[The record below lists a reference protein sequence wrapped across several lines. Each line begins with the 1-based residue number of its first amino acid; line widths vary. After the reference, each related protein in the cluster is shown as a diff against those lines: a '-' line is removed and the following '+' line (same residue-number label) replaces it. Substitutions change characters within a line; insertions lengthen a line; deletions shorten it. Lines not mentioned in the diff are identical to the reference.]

1 MGHQSLFAA
10 LGLSLGLSACAQSYS
25 HTNLK
30 SLDDTKV
37 STESSKDPLVTT
49 KATFNVSPARGDP
62 DTLMI
67 LAFSGGGSRAAYWSA
82 SVMFELEKVFA
93 PEVNLLAEVDAISSV
108 SGGSLPAAYYGITR
122 DKGDQ
127 ELPNY
132 GRIWTEKDVKRL
144 MSTDF
149 MSKWIANWFWP
160 DNIAKFWLT
169 AFDRTDI
176 MAETFANILYDKTR
190 DGGEDL
196 LMGDL
201 LPGRPYL
208 ILNATDGTTD
218 YFGSPFTF
226 TEEHFSSIDSE
237 IDSYSLARAV
247 MATATFPGLFNYMT
261 LRDYSNDS
269 DDPSDLQFRHV
280 FDGGPY
286 DNLGLMSVI
295 GILKRMETEDTQFER
310 LVVILVDAYAKNVS
324 IDAGEADPREVSDYF
339 IDSNAI
345 GATDSLLST
354 NREHTLN
361 VFKSEFQRQGKEGK
375 SIFYHVTFDSLPNR
389 ATRKAAQRIPTNFK
403 LELPEDAETLDAAA
417 AQLLNSD
424 NPCLQAI
431 RTLVAGNEIPT
442 SQQICEWP
450 KAVADEAPRTALTE

>member
-1 MGHQSLFAA
+1 MGHQSLLAA
-10 LGLSLGLSACAQSYS
+10 LGLSLGLSACAQLYS
-25 HTNLK
+25 HTNL
-30 SLDDTKV
+30 
-37 STESSKDPLVTT
+37 ESWKDPAVTT

-82 SVMFELEKVFA
+82 SVMFELEKVFS

-122 DKGDQ
+122 DKGDKD
-127 ELPNY
+127 LPHY
-132 GRIWTEKDVKRL
+132 GRVWKEKDVKRL

-149 MSKWIANWFWP
+149 VSKWIGNWFWP

-169 AFDRTDI
+169 SFDRTDI
-176 MAETFANILYDKTR
+176 MAETFANILYDNTL

-208 ILNATDGTTD
+208 ILNATDGTTGH
-218 YFGSPFTF
+218 FGSPFTF
-226 TEEHFSSIDSE
+226 TEEDFSSIRSE
-237 IDSYSLARAV
+237 IGSYSLARAV
-247 MATATFPGLFNYMT
+247 MATATFPALFNYMT
-261 LRDYSNDS
+261 LRDFTHDS
-269 DDPSDLQFRHV
+269 EDPSDLRFRHV

-295 GILKRMETEDTQFER
+295 AILERMKAENTQYDR
-310 LVVILVDAYAKNVS
+310 LAVILVDAYAKNISV
-324 IDAGEADPREVSDYF
+324 DADEADPRDVIDYF
-339 IDSNAI
+339 VDSNAI

-361 VFKSEFQRQGKEGK
+361 VFKSEFLKYGKEK
-375 SIFYHVTFDSLPNR
+375 ESVFYHLTFDSIPE
-389 ATRKAAQRIPTNFK
+389 ADTRKAAQRIPTDFK
-403 LELPEDAETLDAAA
+403 LDLPADAETLDAAA
-417 AQLLNSD
+417 AQLLTSD

-431 RTLVAGNEIPT
+431 RDLVAGNTIPI
-442 SQQICEWP
+442 SRQICDWP
-450 KAVADEAPRTALTE
+450 GTIATETPRTAPTD